1 MKYSN
6 QSNFRELP
14 STIQHP
20 ALTKRRVLE
29 ICKNCGWKKSKNIP
43 QRVVVSNGD
52 LLWDR
57 IRKIKFQGKN
67 PP

>member
-29 ICKNCGWKKSKNIP
+29 ICKK
-43 QRVVVSNGD
+43 
-52 LLWDR
+52 LWLE
-57 IRKIKFQGKN
+57 KIKKYSPKGGCLKW
-67 PP
+67 